1 MKEHMDGEP
10 PPSSLPRF
18 SGLKRMFGRGE
29 PARSSSG
36 DETQPPEVPF
46 PEPLPTEPL
55 QPPAVENGR
64 KLEGVATD
72 QKLLQFFYE
81 LKGVDAHAIATD
93 RFLDKSRDEYNAA
106 WLTRELVQNFVDH
119 NPEHPGTLDGVRFS
133 QEPLQNGGMRFRIE
147 GDWPFEDPTGV
158 LSPHSD
164 KPEDMNTAGG
174 NGIGLKQAAIRF
186 MRDFG
191 VQKFEIDGEGWS
203 TNYRLAKAEDV
214 NKEWETIPGQVP
226 LRKVRHDWLLADI
239 NEAPKTGKNTYIIET
254 SNLDVVKALQQL
266 PTLGVSSENPYL
278 QNMDYQSQFGGIK
291 WLPKGEMGEPN
302 RGRLFIN
309 GQVMNYK
316 DKGATAEDYWVG
328 PESITIQ
335 LNNVKYKM
343 SVDRPPVNPYELGR
357 YLDDMVQAMSKDDM
371 LEQLKRSEHLWAGH
385 VDPTYGTDKQ
395 GAFVVVEKL
404 ARTLPYKGYDRRE
417 WQQHFA
423 GKNYIAWDR
432 GVSESQVREL
442 EKQGFIICPGYLE
455 QVGMSSASSKLS
467 TTEAASNEAPKVPQH
482 KKEQFAEEYGMEVDP
497 EEFPDIKDPSEFIG
511 LISKRLSGEVI
522 AIEGNVGNPNIVR
535 LKLKRDMPRELLFHA
550 LPRPKEDDQK
560 LVYLLRGM
568 AAYGLGN
575 GMFKKIFTSQGD
587 FVTTFGLDYDFLTKE
602 STLLARNIQ
611 NKSDKGVFV
620 ELELEDKYLQEF
632 QDAFRKATETRT
644 SGQLGEVLPAESSTP
659 TGEPTA
665 SSTEDSNRPVIEV
678 DINRAIEVKA
688 WAADQEQL
696 YQAAIKKNPTELS
709 DQDKLIIQQREQL
722 KQAFG
727 SVPVSQPET
736 PDIETKGNV
745 IQKEAT
751 MSDAEKARVSQM
763 EAQLPGIVEAVNKL
777 EELVPEPAI
786 AEPTGQSPIEKYLQW
801 RQSDQFYGQLGDN
814 AGYLTGRHLIELIEE
829 QNQADI
835 SSINVV
841 REESPEDRILGAL
854 QGKLKD
860 IVDRMNPAEDE
871 VDNFEIV
878 LEPTEKQLAQLG
890 LLRLYSQLTTNVAL
904 PNDLFV
910 YKGTGSKGI
919 NLGQKAIGMHESLL
933 GVRFT
938 EAMRTF
944 THEVAHNYPEA
955 EDHGNMFRHAMESL
969 FATTIDRVTN
979 IARKLESGQIAT
991 PEERVILDMQRE
1003 WDNILAA

>member
-1 MKEHMDGEP
+1 MKEYMEGNGEP
-10 PPSSLPRF
+10 PPPSSRF

-29 PARSSSG
+29 P
-36 DETQPPEVPF
+36 PV
-46 PEPLPTEPL
+46 
-55 QPPAVENGR
+55 VENGG
-64 KLEGVATD
+64 KIEGVVTD
-72 QKLLQFFYE
+72 QKLLQFFYG
-81 LKGVDAHAIATD
+81 LKGIDTHAIATD

-119 NPEHPGTLDGVRFS
+119 NPQHPGTLDGVRFIS
-133 QEPLQNGGMRFRIE
+133 EPLKSGGRRFRIE
-147 GDWPFEDPTGV
+147 GAWPFEDPTGV

-174 NGIGLKQAAIRF
+174 NGIGLKQTAIRF
-186 MRDFG
+186 LRDFG
-191 VQKFEIDGEGWS
+191 VQRFEIDGEGWAA
-203 TNYRLAKAEDV
+203 NYRLAKAADV
-214 NKEWETIPGQVP
+214 NAEWANMPGQVP
-226 LRKVRHDWLLADI
+226 LHKVKHDWLLADI
-239 NEAPKTGKNTYIIET
+239 KETQPTGRNTYIIET
-254 SNLDVVKALQQL
+254 SNPDVMKALEQL
-266 PTLGVSSENPYL
+266 PTLGVSQENPYL
-278 QNMDYQSQFGGIK
+278 QNMDFQNRFGGIK
-291 WLPKGEMGEPN
+291 WLPKAEGLEPT

-316 DKGATAEDYWVG
+316 EKGATAEDYWVG
-328 PESITIQ
+328 PESVTIQ
-335 LNNVKYKM
+335 LNNLKYKM
-343 SVDRPPVNPYELGR
+343 SIDRPPVNPFELGR

-371 LEQLKRSEHLWAGH
+371 VEQLKRSEHLWAGH
-385 VDPTYGTDKQ
+385 VDSTYGTDRE

-467 TTEAASNEAPKVPQH
+467 TVEAASNEAPQVPQH
-482 KKEQFAEEYGMEVDP
+482 KREQFAQEYGMEVSR
-497 EEFPDIKDPSEFIG
+497 EEFPDVKDPSEFIG

-522 AIEGNVGNPNIVR
+522 AVEGNGGNPNVVR
-535 LKLKRDMPRELLFHA
+535 LMLKGDMPRELLFHS

-568 AAYGLGN
+568 AAYGLEK
-575 GMFKKIFTSQGD
+575 GMFKKVFTSQGD
-587 FVTTFGLDYDFLTKE
+587 FVTTFGLDYDFVTKE
-602 STLLARNIQ
+602 NTLLARNIQ

-620 ELELEDKYLQEF
+620 ELELDDRYLQEF
-632 QDAFRKATETRT
+632 QDAFRRATEAAKT
-644 SGQLGEVLPAESSTP
+644 SSQPGEILSGGISSP
-659 TGEPTA
+659 TGELPA
-665 SSTEDSNRPVIEV
+665 SPSGDSNRPVLEV
-678 DINRAIEVKA
+678 DVTKAIEVKA
-688 WAADQEQL
+688 WTAEQEQL
-696 YQAAIKKNPTELS
+696 YQAAIRKNPTELS
-709 DQDKLIIQQREQL
+709 DQDKLVIQQREQL

-727 SVPVSQPET
+727 SVPVTQPEA
-736 PDIETKGNV
+736 PDIERKGNV

-751 MSDAEKARVSQM
+751 LSDAEKARVSEM
-763 EAQLPGIVEAVNKL
+763 EAQLPGILEAVDKL
-777 EELVPEPAI
+777 EGLVTEPAI
-786 AEPTGQSPIEKYLQW
+786 AEPSGQSPIEKYLQW
-801 RQSDQFYGQLGDN
+801 RESDQFYGQLGDN
-814 AGYLTGRHLIELIEE
+814 AGYLTGRHLIELIDE

-835 SSINVV
+835 ATVDAT
-841 REESPEDRILGAL
+841 REQSPEDRILGVL
-854 QGKLKD
+854 QSKLQH

-871 VDNFEIV
+871 VDEFEIV
-878 LEPTEKQLAQLG
+878 LEPSEKQLAQLG

-919 NLGQKAIGMHESLL
+919 NLGQKAIGMHESLF
-933 GVRFT
+933 GVKFT

-979 IARKLESGQIAT
+979 IATKLESGQTAT
-991 PEERVILDMQRE
+991 PEERVILDFQRE
-1003 WDNILAA
+1003 WNKLLAS